1 MNNRWLSSSERSVA
15 ETKNVSKPPLSKRV
29 IVACWFRYGEKNT
42 RLLNQRSMPKA
53 KLKTMN
59 LTPEEKLA
67 YEFASHWRDENY
79 QPDLSNINWTRFAK
93 LLTYN
98 RMATLAAPIIE
109 RSQVEVPF
117 AAQKLINEQAEKY
130 RCSAAKLGAALVT
143 YLNAASTRQLPTII
157 LKGLWLCEKIYHNSA
172 MRPGGD
178 IDILVPKNTVDA
190 CMALLKEQ
198 GIGEFWPNLLKDEYF
213 TKHHLHQQRS
223 TPDLSV
229 WFEIHW
235 ALDHPY
241 TLLTVNY
248 ESIFQRAQ
256 PAQLL
261 GAPIQELSLPDLLL
275 SLAIHLVKHAVYLPS
290 LIERLDLPRII
301 LADGMLMYY
310 LDIAE
315 VTKLKKIDWDL
326 TIQLAREWGAV
337 DILGAV
343 LRVCKQYFNAPIP
356 DEVFAALPVTGP
368 WTITR
373 KFMARA
379 AEQEL
384 ATYEER
390 PASRF
395 WRFVLASNG
404 AFILRPVRL
413 LETASYFFPP
423 ADFLQR
429 LYGESNI
436 ICRIGHFFIALRN
449 TGRFIWD
456 TFSFGMERYSRLKR
470 MGKKTSLFNTLES
483 DL

>member
-1 MNNRWLSSSERSVA
+1 M
-15 ETKNVSKPPLSKRV
+15 
-29 IVACWFRYGEKNT
+29 
-42 RLLNQRSMPKA
+42 Q
-53 KLKTMN
+53 
-59 LTPEEKLA
+59 LTLEEKLA

-93 LLTYN
+93 LLTHN
-98 RMATLAAPIIE
+98 RMTTLAAPIIE

-117 AAQKLINEQAEKY
+117 AAQKLIKEQAEKY
-130 RCSAAKLGAALVT
+130 KHSASKLGAALIT
-143 YLNAASTRQLPTII
+143 YLNAASTRQIPTII
-157 LKGLWLCEKIYHNSA
+157 LKGLWLCEKIYHNAA

-178 IDILVPKNTVDA
+178 IDILVPKSKVDA

-213 TKHHLHQQRS
+213 IKHHLHQQRS
-223 TPDLSV
+223 TPDLTI

-248 ESIFQRAQ
+248 ESIFERAK

-261 GAPIQELSLPDLLL
+261 GAPIQEMSLPDLLL

-290 LIERLDLPRII
+290 LIKRDDLPRII

-310 LDIAE
+310 LDVAE
-315 VTKLKKIDWDL
+315 VVRQKEMDWDL

-343 LRVCKQYFNAPIP
+343 LRACKLYFGAPIP
-356 DEVFAALPVTGP
+356 DEVLTALPVTGP
-368 WTITR
+368 WAITR
-373 KFMARA
+373 NFMARA

-413 LETASYFFPP
+413 LETASYFLPP
-423 ADFLQR
+423 KDFLYR
-429 LYGESNI
+429 RYGRS
-436 ICRIGHFFIALRN
+436 N
-449 TGRFIWD
+449 TGIKMYHLLKAFLQTLSFIWD
-456 TFSFGMERYSRLKR
+456 TFAFGMERYFRLKR
-470 MGKKTSLFNTLES
+470 MGKKTSLFNTLET